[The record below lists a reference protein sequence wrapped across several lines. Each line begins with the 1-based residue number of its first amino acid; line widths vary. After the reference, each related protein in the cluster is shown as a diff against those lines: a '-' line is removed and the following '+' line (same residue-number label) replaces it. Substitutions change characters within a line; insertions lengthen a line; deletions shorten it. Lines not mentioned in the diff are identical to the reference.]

1 MAQADLLQQ
10 VPNAAPRARR
20 ERPAAQQ
27 QSLRGHLGIVVTAR
41 DRLFDA
47 AALALLIIV
56 AVVAMLTFRDY
67 GLGWDD
73 YTHSEYGSLLLRL
86 YDSGF
91 ADRRALSFVNL
102 YAYGGGFD
110 MFSALATNVLPFDL
124 FETRRLCGA
133 LVGLIGLA
141 ITWRIA
147 RRLGGSLVG
156 LVALALLATCPLYFG
171 HMFMNAKDAP
181 FAVAMAVM
189 LLGLVRA
196 FDEYPTPSAPT
207 VAIFGLGLGLS
218 LGTRV
223 LGDFAPIYAL
233 CGLVMIVAVE
243 TKRLGGFAPAKRDA
257 ARFILTLL
265 PALVL
270 AYAVMALVWP
280 WSVVSPLNPLRAV
293 AYFSHFFEKP
303 WKEMFAG
310 IPVAVPDMPRTYV
323 PWLFALTM
331 PIVLLVLGV
340 FGIAGGLLAATR
352 RDMPAGWR
360 AGILVT
366 VLAATVPILVALLT
380 RPAMYNGIRHFV
392 FVTPPLAVL
401 GGLAGA
407 WTVSRFGE
415 ISRVAGAAASA
426 AILFGLA
433 FPAIDMI
440 RLHPYEYTHFNK
452 LAGGVRAADDHYM
465 LDYWGLAF
473 KQAADE
479 LRAKLQ
485 EKSEVAP
492 SNRRWRIAVCGPQ
505 RPAQVELG
513 ADFVTSWDPAGADFA
528 MMLGEFYCLKLNAPV
543 LVEVERDGVTFARV
557 YDIRGRSIRSLLTL
571 PAP

>member
-10 VPNAAPRARR
+10 VPTAAGRARR
-20 ERPAAQQ
+20 QRAEPH
-27 QSLRGHLGIVVTAR
+27 QSLREHLGIVLTAA
-41 DRLFDA
+41 DRWFDA
-47 AALALLIIV
+47 AAVALLILV
-56 AVVAMLTFRDY
+56 ALVAALSFRDY

-73 YTHSEYGSLLLRL
+73 YTHSEYGALLLRL
-86 YDSGF
+86 YNSGF

-110 MFSALATNVLPFDL
+110 MFAALAAKVLPFDL

-133 LVGLIGLA
+133 LIGLAGLA
-141 ITWRIA
+141 ITWRIG
-147 RRLGGSLVG
+147 RRLGGPLAG
-156 LVALALLATCPLYFG
+156 LLAVALLATCPLYYG

-196 FDEYPTPSAPT
+196 LQEYPAPSATT
-207 VAIFGLGLGLS
+207 VTIFGLGLGLS
-218 LGTRV
+218 MGTRV

-233 CGLVMIVAVE
+233 AGLALILVVE
-243 TKRLGGFAPAKRDA
+243 TRRAGAFAPAKRNA
-257 ARFILTLL
+257 VRFILTLL
-265 PALVL
+265 PGLVL

-310 IPVAVPDMPRTYV
+310 VPVAVPDMPRTYV

-331 PIVLLVLGV
+331 PVILLVLGAL
-340 FGIAGGLLAATR
+340 GIAGGALALTR
-352 RDMPAGWR
+352 RNMPAGWR
-360 AGILVT
+360 AGMLVIG
-366 VLAATVPILVALLT
+366 LAATVPILVALLT

-392 FVTPPLAVL
+392 FVAPPLAVV

-407 WTVSRFGE
+407 WIISRFAAM
-415 ISRVAGAAASA
+415 SHFAGAAASA
-426 AILFGLA
+426 AIVFGLA
-433 FPAIDMI
+433 LPTIDMI

-452 LAGGVRAADDHYM
+452 LAGGVRAADERYM

-473 KQAADE
+473 KQAAEE

-492 SNRRWRIAVCGPQ
+492 SNRRWRMAVCGPQ

-513 ADFVTSWDPAGADFA
+513 PDFVTSGDPAGADFA

-543 LVEVERDGVTFARV
+543 MVEVERDGVIFARV

>member
-10 VPNAAPRARR
+10 PPTAVSRARR
-20 ERPAAQQ
+20 QRAEAR
-27 QSLRGHLGIVVTAR
+27 QSLRDHLGIVLTAA
-41 DRLFDA
+41 DRWFDA
-47 AALALLIIV
+47 AAVALLILVAIV
-56 AVVAMLTFRDY
+56 AALTFRDY

-73 YTHSEYGSLLLRL
+73 YTHSEYGALLLRL

-110 MFSALATNVLPFDL
+110 MFAALAAKVLPFGL

-133 LVGLIGLA
+133 LIGLVGLG
-141 ITWRIA
+141 ITWRIG
-147 RRLGGSLVG
+147 RRLGGPLAG
-156 LVALALLATCPLYFG
+156 LIGLALLATCPLYYG

-181 FAVAMAVM
+181 FAVAMALM

-196 FDEYPTPSAPT
+196 LQEYPAPSAT
-207 VAIFGLGLGLS
+207 TATIFGLGLGLS
-218 LGTRV
+218 MGTRV

-233 CGLVMIVAVE
+233 AGLSLIVALE
-243 TKRLGGFAPAKRDA
+243 TKRVGAFAPAKRDA
-257 ARFILTLL
+257 FRFILTLL

-310 IPVAVPDMPRTYV
+310 VPVAVPDMPRTYV

-331 PIVLLVLGV
+331 PIILLVLGAL
-340 FGIAGGLLAATR
+340 GIAGAILALTR
-352 RDMPAGWR
+352 RNMPAGWR
-360 AGILVT
+360 AGILVIGF
-366 VLAATVPILVALLT
+366 AATVPILVALLT

-392 FVTPPLAVL
+392 FVTPPLAVV

-407 WTVSRFGE
+407 WIISGFAAMSRLAA
-415 ISRVAGAAASA
+415 VAASA
-426 AILFGLA
+426 GIAFGLA
-433 FPAIDMI
+433 LPTIDVI
-440 RLHPYEYTHFNK
+440 RLHPYEYTHFNL
-452 LAGGVRAADDHYM
+452 LAGGVRAADERYM

-485 EKSEVAP
+485 EKAEVAP

-513 ADFVTSWDPAGADFA
+513 PDFVTQGDPGGADFA

-543 LVEVERDGVTFARV
+543 VVEVERDGVIFARV

>member
-10 VPNAAPRARR
+10 PPTAVSLARR
-20 ERPAAQQ
+20 QRAEAR
-27 QSLRGHLGIVVTAR
+27 QSLRDHLGIVLTAA
-41 DRLFDA
+41 DRWFDA
-47 AALALLIIV
+47 AAVALLVLV
-56 AVVAMLTFRDY
+56 AVVAALTFRDY

-73 YTHSEYGSLLLRL
+73 YTHSEYGALLLRL

-110 MFSALATNVLPFDL
+110 MFAALAAKVLPFDL

-133 LVGLIGLA
+133 LIGLIGLA
-141 ITWRIA
+141 ITWRIG
-147 RRLGGSLVG
+147 RRLGGPLAG
-156 LVALALLATCPLYFG
+156 LIGLALLATCPLYYG

-189 LLGLVRA
+189 LLGLVRMLQ
-196 FDEYPTPSAPT
+196 EYPAPSATT
-207 VAIFGLGLGLS
+207 VMIFGLGLGLS
-218 LGTRV
+218 MGTRV
-223 LGDFAPIYAL
+223 LGDFAPIYGFA
-233 CGLVMIVAVE
+233 GLLLIVVLE
-243 TKRLGGFAPAKRDA
+243 TKRLGAFAPAKRDA
-257 ARFILTLL
+257 FRFILTLL
-265 PALVL
+265 PALAL

-310 IPVAVPDMPRTYV
+310 VPVAVPDMPRTYV

-331 PIVLLVLGV
+331 PVVLLVLGAL
-340 FGIAGGLLAATR
+340 GIAGSALALTR
-352 RDMPAGWR
+352 RDMPVGWR

-366 VLAATVPILVALLT
+366 GLGATVPIMVALLT

-392 FVTPPLAVL
+392 FVTPPLAVV

-407 WTVSRFGE
+407 WIISRFATM
-415 ISRVAGAAASA
+415 SRFAGAAAGA
-426 AILFGLA
+426 AIAFGLA
-433 FPAIDMI
+433 LPTIDMI

-452 LAGGVRAADDHYM
+452 LAGGIRAADERYM

-485 EKSEVAP
+485 EKSDVAP

-513 ADFVTSWDPAGADFA
+513 PDFVTQGDPGGADFA
-528 MMLGEFYCLKLNAPV
+528 MMLGEFYCLRLNAPV
-543 LVEVERDGVTFARV
+543 VVEVERDGVIFARV

>member
-1 MAQADLLQQ
+1 
-10 VPNAAPRARR
+10 
-20 ERPAAQQ
+20 
-27 QSLRGHLGIVVTAR
+27 
-41 DRLFDA
+41 
-47 AALALLIIV
+47 
-56 AVVAMLTFRDY
+56 
-67 GLGWDD
+67 
-73 YTHSEYGSLLLRL
+73 
-86 YDSGF
+86 
-91 ADRRALSFVNL
+91 
-102 YAYGGGFD
+102 
-110 MFSALATNVLPFDL
+110 
-124 FETRRLCGA
+124 
-133 LVGLIGLA
+133 
-141 ITWRIA
+141 
-147 RRLGGSLVG
+147 
-156 LVALALLATCPLYFG
+156 
-171 HMFMNAKDAP
+171 
-181 FAVAMAVM
+181 MAVM
-189 LLGLVRA
+189 LLGLVRTLQ
-196 FDEYPTPSAPT
+196 EYPAPSAT
-207 VAIFGLGLGLS
+207 TMTIFGLGLGLS
-218 LGTRV
+218 MGTRV

-233 CGLVMIVAVE
+233 SGLALILVAE
-243 TKRLGGFAPAKRDA
+243 TRRAGAFAPVKRDA
-257 ARFILTLL
+257 VRFILALL

-310 IPVAVPDMPRTYV
+310 VPVAVPDMPRTYV

-331 PIVLLVLGV
+331 PVVLLVLGAL
-340 FGIAGGLLAATR
+340 GIAGGALALTR

-360 AGILVT
+360 AGMLVIG
-366 VLAATVPILVALLT
+366 LAATVPILVALLT

-392 FVTPPLAVL
+392 FVAPPLAVVGGL
-401 GGLAGA
+401 GGA
-407 WTVSRFGE
+407 WVISRFAAVSRF
-415 ISRVAGAAASA
+415 AGAAASA
-426 AILFGLA
+426 AIVFGLA
-433 FPAIDMI
+433 LPTIDMI

-452 LAGGVRAADDHYM
+452 LAGGVRAADERYM

-492 SNRRWRIAVCGPQ
+492 SNRRWRMAVCGPQ

-513 ADFVTSWDPAGADFA
+513 PDFVTSGDPAGADFA

-543 LVEVERDGVTFARV
+543 MVEVERDGVIFARV